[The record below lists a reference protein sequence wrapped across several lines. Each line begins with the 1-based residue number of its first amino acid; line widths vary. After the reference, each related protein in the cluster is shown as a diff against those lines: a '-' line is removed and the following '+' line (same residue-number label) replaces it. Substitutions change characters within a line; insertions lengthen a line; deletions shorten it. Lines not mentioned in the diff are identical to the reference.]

1 MHIHSP
7 GRLRARAKSPDGDS
21 SDGIG
26 GGGSLAGGE
35 RLKNKNITTNS
46 TAGFLLTAIDDY
58 IFLFRMMFGIYSVN
72 SLEGF
77 FTVAVLLVVFI
88 YFSPAAS

>member
-1 MHIHSP
+1 MRGKDNIFFKYNYMPQAGRPLGLPSP
-7 GRLRARAKSPDGDS
+7 VAARPPHTLCRHK
-21 SDGIG
+21 
-26 GGGSLAGGE
+26 
-35 RLKNKNITTNS
+35 
-46 TAGFLLTAIDDY
+46 LLTAIDDY
-58 IFLFRMMFGIYSVN
+58 IFLFRMTFGIYSVD